1 MTQVKRR
8 LPAGRAAQLV
18 LLGNRGAGQ
27 GQQHHHQAAPQT
39 GDQRPATCQPGAQPT
54 QHGRTEEIIGT
65 WLASRKA
72 RDKVMIATKAIG
84 RTKWT
89 WLRKDG
95 SPGRQNR
102 AQLIEALDGSLKRL
116 RTDFVDLY
124 QLHWPDRP
132 MRIFEGLDYMH
143 KEGDS
148 HAIEDIL
155 GVLGEFVSQGK
166 VRLLGL
172 SNETPW
178 GVMTFLKASA
188 TLGLPR
194 IVSIQNAFNLVN
206 RSFEIGLAE
215 IFHRE
220 QVSLLG
226 YSPLGQ
232 GYLTG
237 KYEGGALPEGS
248 RKRLFDRLGRYE
260 IGNGPRAISAYVAL
274 ARKHAI
280 DPAQM
285 ALSFATTRPFVTA
298 TIIGA
303 TTFTFMICSSTLAS
317 KVPKSCTPSASGFIA
332 ALLNRMSSASVCWRT
347 VSTEW
352 ASESPSVTS
361 SGTIVMRSL
370 AATWFN
376 ASLARRQAAKTRSP
390 RAAYCR
396 ASSSPIPRLVPV
408 MNTRC
413 N

>member
-1 MTQVKRR
+1 MDYRELGRTGVKVSAVCLGTMTFGEQNTEAEGHAQMDYA
-8 LPAGRAAQLV
+8 LGRGVTIFDAAEIYPV
-18 LLGNRGAGQ
+18 
-27 GQQHHHQAAPQT
+27 P
-39 GDQRPATCQPGAQPT
+39 PKPET
-54 QHGRTEEIIGT
+54 QGRTEAIIGT

-72 RDKVMIATKAIG
+72 RGRVIIATKAIG
-84 RTKWT
+84 RTKMN

-102 AQLIEALDGSLKRL
+102 AQLTEALDGSLKRL
-116 RTDFVDLY
+116 KTDYIDVY

-132 MRIFEGLDYMH
+132 MRIFEGLDYVH

-155 GVLGEFVSQGK
+155 GVLGEFVQQGK
-166 VRLLGL
+166 VRFVGL

-188 TLGLPR
+188 ALGLPR

-215 IFHRE
+215 IFYRE

-232 GYLTG
+232 GYLSG
-237 KYEGGALPEGS
+237 KYEDGAPPEGS

-274 ARKHAI
+274 ARKHGL

-285 ALSFATTRPFVTA
+285 ALAYAYSRPFVTS

-303 TTFTFMICSSTLAS
+303 TTQDQLKTDIDGCLMRLPEQVLADIEQLHLTY
-317 KVPKSCTPSASGFIA
+317 PNPCP
-332 ALLNRMSSASVCWRT
+332 
-347 VSTEW
+347 
-352 ASESPSVTS
+352 
-361 SGTIVMRSL
+361 
-370 AATWFN
+370 
-376 ASLARRQAAKTRSP
+376 
-390 RAAYCR
+390 
-396 ASSSPIPRLVPV
+396 
-408 MNTRC
+408 
-413 N
+413 